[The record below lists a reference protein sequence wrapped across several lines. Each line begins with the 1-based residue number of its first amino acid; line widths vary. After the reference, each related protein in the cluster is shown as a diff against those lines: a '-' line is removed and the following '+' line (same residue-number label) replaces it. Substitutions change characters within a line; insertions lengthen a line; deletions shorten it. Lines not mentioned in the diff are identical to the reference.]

1 MRTDP
6 FPLPL
11 FPFPHFYKKFN
22 RWICAIA
29 TIAFILLLSACS
41 SIKPPIEFAPDGEII
56 QKAIAMQLSQTQKR
70 LGQQLNA
77 SRPEVKVTQISV
89 KKIEPIAVSN
99 LAAYHLK
106 GTYNLTLILPRKQVK
121 QKNNSFDL
129 YLQRQIEGKT
139 WRLLKRDANSSL
151 PNQWSSYIIQ

>member
-1 MRTDP
+1 MAS
-6 FPLPL
+6 L
-11 FPFPHFYKKFN
+11 KK
-22 RWICAIA
+22 RWIAAIV
-29 TIAFILLLSACS
+29 TFVLIFLLNACS
-41 SIKPPIEFAPDGEII
+41 SVKPPLEFAPDGEIV
-56 QKAIAMQLSQTQKR
+56 QKAIALQLSQTQQG

-77 SRPEVKVTQISV
+77 SRPEFKITQISV

-121 QKNNSFDL
+121 QKNNHFDL

-139 WRLLKRDANSSL
+139 WRLLKRNLNSSQQ
-151 PNQWSSYIIQ
+151 PQWSSYLIH